1 MRGVGLHRCA
11 TSARLGGEFY
21 GALPQ
26 RFRGRSSLGKLIT
39 IFSPAARY
47 SPPMPEL
54 PLEPAPSFR
63 RQRCMALNAPAAL
76 VRRRAGLPRS
86 EEKRRAVELSA
97 AVRRQAGMTRLR
109 VFAVSLAA
117 VVLAVVAALM
127 PAAADGEPLALEI
140 DASPRTCTAGSL
152 AKVTWLIRGG
162 EGPYRLAIDGEA
174 VDADAESATVRCGS
188 GLGDAPAWLSEAAR
202 QMTIRAEVVDAAGAT
217 ARADA
222 TLVPAL
228 PLPPP
233 SRVSAY
239 IGQDWGDYRL
249 AAISTRIETVERRL
263 SPRTDAAAFGTR
275 RYIARWR
282 ERGASSWSYGEFDG
296 GREDRYPSHSNEAPP
311 GMINVQYYYPIF
323 GLRAGTFYELQV
335 SRMRDPLERET
346 PDALRWSSPQT
357 LVSKGPPQDVTAHV
371 TRDSITV
378 SWRSNRE
385 STEWYILLAAL
396 QPSPDGQRTGY
407 PHVGGKSVA
416 GSSSYA
422 VRFDDLIPGHGYNIH
437 IRQLHEM
444 VLAEAVFDIRTEGAA
459 SAAALAEHRPTITR
473 AEVVDG
479 VLHVEWLPSEVEP
492 ARRHYVTARDSA
504 AGDNGSSVVAEDGA
518 THASFSDFTPGAT
531 YRVAVEAIDG
541 YRERDERI
549 IETPLDSP
557 EDRAW
562 RDLRT
567 PRISVEW
574 VQFHDPY
581 EIFLVSWEPV
591 DGAEIAQVKWGRD
604 GQMASSL
611 GKSPIA
617 IKADQPG
624 RYVFRARLKL
634 LDGWSGWT
642 GMIEATTKPGP
653 PKDVRTRALA
663 DALLIEWEPGPEGT
677 PADGYRIY
685 YERSGEPERVFT
697 VRDGVSLTI
706 PVAHSCRTYIV
717 RVAAFSDEFGEGPLS
732 PHDIRSEAAC
742 EQLSIAVGSF
752 PATCDD
758 QLGASTVVTWTIS
771 GGATPYT
778 IVAQGHEPVR
788 SNDSRGWLRINCP
801 TESEGAAR
809 TIPVLITDALGETAA
824 AQIELV
830 ELATALPD
838 YVRVREGAYSV
849 EITGLRAMRVFREE
863 VRLSWRCVAWVER
876 SWWGT
881 DVPPPTF
888 LLRWR
893 NAESSEWTYINA
905 TATPMA
911 RKVDNGCHW
920 TWSELAPGTRY
931 EFQLATWLHLDELDE
946 PERLSWSPLQS
957 VTTLGA
963 PENVRISRDDGAIV
977 VSWAAQPHAWAYQIV
992 LRGREESWWKYYLP
1006 SGGDAERAIFNG
1018 APLNGRYDVEITTPP
1033 RVAGIPQRDPGL
1045 IMPAP

>member
-1 MRGVGLHRCA
+1 
-11 TSARLGGEFY
+11 
-21 GALPQ
+21 
-26 RFRGRSSLGKLIT
+26 
-39 IFSPAARY
+39 
-47 SPPMPEL
+47 
-54 PLEPAPSFR
+54 
-63 RQRCMALNAPAAL
+63 
-76 VRRRAGLPRS
+76 
-86 EEKRRAVELSA
+86 
-97 AVRRQAGMTRLR
+97 MTRLR
-109 VFAVSLAA
+109 ALAVLFAA
-117 VVLAVVAALM
+117 VVLAVVAAWM

-140 DASPRTCTAGSL
+140 DASPRPCTAGSL
-152 AKVTWLIRGG
+152 ARVTWLIRGG
-162 EGPYRLAIDGEA
+162 EAPYRLTIDGEA
-174 VDADAESATVRCGS
+174 VDADAESATVSCGS
-188 GLGDAPAWLSEAAR
+188 RLSDAPAWLSEAAR
-202 QMTIRAEVVDAAGAT
+202 QMTIRAEVVDAAGAAT
-217 ARADA
+217 DADT
-222 TLVPAL
+222 TLVPAS

-239 IGQDWGDYRL
+239 VGQDWGDYRL
-249 AAISTRIETVERRL
+249 VSSSTYIETMERRL
-263 SPRTDAAAFGTR
+263 GPGTHAAAFGAR

-282 ERGASSWSYGEFDG
+282 EHGASSWTYGEFSEG
-296 GREDRYPSHSNEAPP
+296 YEDQYPSHSNKAPP
-311 GMINVQYYYPIF
+311 GMINIQYYYFIS
-323 GLRAGTFYELQV
+323 GLGAGTFYELQV
-335 SRMRDPLERET
+335 SRMRDPIERET

-385 STEWYILLAAL
+385 STEWYISLAAL
-396 QPSPDGQRTGY
+396 QPSPDGQRTGH
-407 PHVGGKSVA
+407 PHVDGKSVA

-422 VRFDDLIPGHGYNIH
+422 VRFDDLIPGHGYNVSISQIH
-437 IRQLHEM
+437 AM

-479 VLHVEWLPSEVEP
+479 VLHVEWLPSEAEP
-492 ARRHYVTARDSA
+492 ARRHYVTVRDSA
-504 AGDNGSSVVAEDGA
+504 AGDSGPSAVAEDGA
-518 THASFSDFTPGAT
+518 THASFSDFTPGTT

-562 RDLRT
+562 RDPRT
-567 PRISVEW
+567 PRISIEW
-574 VQFHDPY
+574 LQSQSPY
-581 EIFLVSWEPV
+581 GVFLVSWEPV
-591 DGAEIAQVKWGRD
+591 DGAEIAQVKWERG

-611 GKSPIA
+611 GKSPIV
-617 IKADQPG
+617 IRVDQPG

-653 PKDVRTRALA
+653 PKDVRTQALA
-663 DALLIEWEPGPEGT
+663 DALLIEWEPGSEGT

-706 PVAHSCRTYIV
+706 PVAPSCRTYIV

-732 PHDIRSEAAC
+732 PHGIRSEAAC
-742 EQLSIAVGSF
+742 GRLSFAVGAFGAACGPQLS
-752 PATCDD
+752 
-758 QLGASTVVTWTIS
+758 ASTVVTWITS
-771 GGATPYT
+771 GGAAPYT

-788 SNDSRGWLRINCP
+788 SNDSWGWLRINCP
-801 TESEGAAR
+801 AESGDAVR
-809 TIPVLITDALGETAA
+809 TIAVQVTDALGETAA
-824 AQIELV
+824 AQIEL
-830 ELATALPD
+830 ATALPD
-838 YVRVREGAYSV
+838 YLREEAYSV
-849 EITGLRAMRVFREE
+849 EITGLRAMSVFHEE
-863 VRLSWRCVAWVER
+863 VHLSWDCKAWVER
-876 SWWGT
+876 SWYGNRT
-881 DVPPPTF
+881 PPPTF

-893 NAESSEWTYINA
+893 NAESPEWTYIKA

-931 EFQLATWLHLDELDE
+931 EFQLATWLHLDELDA

-963 PENVRISRDDGAIV
+963 PENVRISRDEGAIV

-992 LRGREESWWKYYLP
+992 LRGDGESWWKYYLP
-1006 SGGDAERAIFNG
+1006 SGGDVERAIFND
-1018 APLNGRYDVEITTPP
+1018 APLNGRYDVEIATPP
-1033 RVAGIPQRDPGL
+1033 RVAGIPQREPGF
-1045 IMPAP
+1045 IRPAP